1 MKGTIKDLLK
11 VSGVQGYILASQKSI
26 QVKLPSKHR
35 LAGAK
40 DRIKLLYDNLV
51 QADKRPGNTVEL
63 FLDDM
68 VMTIFISGT
77 NMLMVLSTAQ
87 VNLALVRMTGKLVIA
102 NIAKEMR

>member
-11 VSGVQGYILASQKSI
+11 VSGVQGYILASRKNI
-26 QVKLPSKHR
+26 QIKLPSKHR

-40 DRIKLLYDNLV
+40 DRIKLLYDDLV
-51 QADKRPGNTVEL
+51 HSKKRPGNTIEL

-68 VMTIFISGT
+68 VMTIFVSGMT
-77 NMLMVLSTAQ
+77 MLMVLSSAQ